1 MGVARWRGPDVL
13 VVGWIP
19 FSMRE
24 PEGWA
29 PGFGP
34 AGRLLFQS
42 GNPQPPPS
50 FGDRDGFSGWRYS
63 AVNPVGSKEFRAALY
78 LEGVVAEFPEG
89 APPRL
94 DRRANG
100 AFLGYTPLRA
110 YAAGINLAA
119 TLPQAAQYTK
129 GTGPRL
135 KPVPHVD
142 QDTGSWAEF
151 RYRAEFKLSSL
162 PNLMGRVLTGAWAP
176 YAWCEIAYR
185 VHRRGEVEVRVDG
198 SAIPSQRL
206 YVDWSTPP
214 TEPTAGVV
222 PEYDMRD
229 ATPESVAGFLQTM
242 GWGCKPAPRASLLT
256 WRGMAV
262 PC

>member
-1 MGVARWRGPDVL
+1 MGVTRWRGPDVL

-19 FSMRE
+19 FSMGA
-24 PEGWA
+24 PAGWGSGS
-29 PGFGP
+29 GFT
-34 AGRLLFQS
+34 GRLLFQS

-50 FGDRDGFSGWRYS
+50 FGGQDGFSGWRYGV
-63 AVNPVGSKEFRAALY
+63 ANPFGSKEFRAALY
-78 LEGVVAEFPEG
+78 LGGVVAEFPEG
-89 APPRL
+89 APPRM
-94 DRRANG
+94 DREANG
-100 AFLGYTPLRA
+100 AFLGYTPLRV

-119 TLPQAAQYTK
+119 ILPQVTQYTK

-135 KPVPHVD
+135 SPVLHVD

-151 RYRAEFKLSSL
+151 RYRAEFKLSPL
-162 PNLMGRVLTGAWAP
+162 PNVAGRALTGAWAP

-185 VHRRGEVEVRVDG
+185 LHRRGEVEVRVDG

-206 YVDWSTPP
+206 YIDWSTPRADP
-214 TEPTAGVV
+214 TTGVV
-222 PEYDMRD
+222 PEHDMRD
-229 ATPESVAGFLQTM
+229 ATPEDVAGFLRTT

-256 WRGMAV
+256 WRGMAA